1 MWCVR
6 ADQPRIARNTVSRP
20 CQYCGEPVLVSK
32 QNYRDQFLKKNGEW
46 VKLIWHTKCD
56 PFIVKVT
63 VEKR

>member
-1 MWCVR
+1 M
-6 ADQPRIARNTVSRP
+6 SRP

-56 PFIVKVT
+56 PFVVKTTVT
-63 VEKR
+63 KR